1 MTRFSIAEA
10 QQHLSDLVERV
21 THEGEIFLLVEEGRP
36 VAKLVPVGPEE
47 QVGHLANVQGWLED
61 DDPFFSAIEE
71 IVEARHRHIP
81 RIVQERNAR

>member
-47 QVGHLANVQGWLED
+47 TGHLANVRGWLED
-61 DDPFFSAIEE
+61 DDPFFSAIDE

-81 RIVQERNAR
+81 RVMQERDTR

>member
-10 QQHLSDLVERV
+10 QRHLSDLVERV

-36 VAKLVPVGPEE
+36 VAKLVPVGPEG
-47 QVGHLANVQGWLED
+47 QAGHLANVQGWLED
-61 DDPFFSAIEE
+61 DDPFFSAIDE

-81 RIVQERNAR
+81 RVVQERDVR